1 MSQGCPVLISNAS
14 ALPEINGDA
23 ANYFDPDNI
32 DEIKYLMKKVIIDQA
47 FKKNLIDKGRSHHRK
62 FNWDKTVDQTY
73 RLLR

>member
-47 FKKNLIDKGRSHHRK
+47 FKKI
-62 FNWDKTVDQTY
+62 
-73 RLLR
+73 